1 MTLKPIID
9 LKSGLTIPLNE
20 RKGHIE
26 FKSVSFY
33 YPSRTDQMVLK
44 NFSLV
49 IKPGETI
56 AIVGSSGS
64 GKSTIANLLERFY
77 EPTGG
82 SITIDGYNLN
92 EISPNWLRGE
102 AIGFIEQQ
110 PILFGKSILENI
122 RYGKP
127 DATDEEVS
135 KFSFFITNDVI

>member
-1 MTLKPIID
+1 MKPIID

-26 FKSVSFY
+26 FKNVSFY

-82 SITIDGYNLN
+82 SITIDGYNLK

-127 DATDEEVS
+127 DATDEEVCH
-135 KFSFFITNDVI
+135 FSLASSS

>member
-1 MTLKPIID
+1 MKPIID

-26 FKSVSFY
+26 FQSVSFY

-135 KFSFFITNDVI
+135 KFSCIITNDVI